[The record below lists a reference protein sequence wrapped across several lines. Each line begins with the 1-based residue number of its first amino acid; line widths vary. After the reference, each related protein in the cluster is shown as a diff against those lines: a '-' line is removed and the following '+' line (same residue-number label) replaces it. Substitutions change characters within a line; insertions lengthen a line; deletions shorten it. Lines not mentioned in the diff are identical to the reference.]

1 MESDKKSYYEH
12 ALTVTSFLGGIT
24 IAALVLIM
32 EEKDK
37 FLLGDPSQ
45 TAEYQQALITGFAL
59 TSALFIFASIKLIS
73 AAATGHV
80 GEWAGRFLFVAEN
93 GGLTGLL
100 ILLPLMTYSFSTD
113 GAIVLAIVEIVSWP
127 LVYLTK

>member
-1 MESDKKSYYEH
+1 VDNDKKSYYEQ

-37 FLLGDPSQ
+37 FLLGDTSQ
-45 TAEYQQALITGFAL
+45 TAEYQQVLITGFAL

-73 AAATGHV
+73 AAASGNV
-80 GEWAGRFLFVAEN
+80 GNWARRFLFVSEN

-100 ILLPLMTYSFSTD
+100 LLLPLMTYSFSPD
-113 GAIVLAIVEIVSWP
+113 GAIVLAIVEVVSWP